1 MIAGGAAGRG
11 ADPGTAEG
19 EVSGT
24 RGAVADRVVR
34 EAAAD
39 ELERWDART
48 VDVQGGDVQQSLAW
62 ADLRRRLGWRV
73 HHLILPDASAALA
86 VGWRYPI
93 IGGGRLYVTKG
104 PVAAGAGPDEVAGR
118 LAAIAGWARRAGYD
132 AVYSDAEMPVST
144 GYPGRLRALG
154 FRQVEEIGPS
164 RHRLAVPIEPGA
176 DDAALAAPIAKTT
189 RQRCFAAERRGA
201 RVVRHGG
208 ASVGPANAGVGPG
221 GSLAGT
227 SSSAVPGGPEPAAA
241 VPGVESPGGDPRV
254 AAEASLRRFY
264 PLLVAT
270 GARRGFSI
278 GPEETA
284 VQWWLAA
291 MTAGHLVLLE
301 ALAADGTYLG
311 AAIFFRHGD
320 RWTYGHSGD
329 VVALRHAQP
338 GAVHLILW
346 RALQLAARDGRREL
360 DLGGVDVAGARR
372 EPRRGEPMYGLLEFK
387 RSFGGRW
394 IELAGAHELAL
405 RPARAAAGD
414 AIAAVGRAARRL
426 VASGTGDRP

>member
-1 MIAGGAAGRG
+1 M
-11 ADPGTAEG
+11 
-19 EVSGT
+19 
-24 RGAVADRVVR
+24 
-34 EAAAD
+34 
-39 ELERWDART
+39 
-48 VDVQGGDVQQSLAW
+48 
-62 ADLRRRLGWRV
+62 
-73 HHLILPDASAALA
+73 
-86 VGWRYPI
+86 
-93 IGGGRLYVTKG
+93 
-104 PVAAGAGPDEVAGR
+104 AGR
-118 LAAIAGWARRAGYD
+118 LAAIAGWARHAGYD
-132 AVYSDAEMPVST
+132 AVYSDAEMPAAT
-144 GYPGRLRALG
+144 GYPGRVRALG

-176 DDAALAAPIAKTT
+176 EDAALAASIAKTT

-201 RVVRHGG
+201 RVVRLAGG
-208 ASVGPANAGVGPG
+208 SAAGAGPA
-221 GSLAGT
+221 ST
-227 SSSAVPGGPEPAAA
+227 
-241 VPGVESPGGDPRV
+241 VPGVEEPHGDPRA
-254 AAEASLRRFY
+254 AAEAGLRRFY

-284 VQWWLAA
+284 VSWWLAA

-329 VVALRHAQP
+329 VVALRHAHP

-346 RALQLAARDGRREL
+346 RALQLAARDGRSEL

-372 EPRRGEPMYGLLEFK
+372 EPHPGEPMYGLLEFK

-394 IELAGAHELAL
+394 VELAGAHELTL

-426 VASGTGDRP
+426 VAGRAARRPAAGPARDRR